1 MVNDDDCLTWV
12 LSSIQRL
19 INYLPSSY
27 FGKATNVDQEM
38 WTYARIEEDTTAYTN
53 FRIEL
58 CNSRGLLSI

>member
-27 FGKATNVDQEM
+27 FGNATNVDQEM
-38 WTYARIEEDTTAYTN
+38 RTYARIEEDTTANTN